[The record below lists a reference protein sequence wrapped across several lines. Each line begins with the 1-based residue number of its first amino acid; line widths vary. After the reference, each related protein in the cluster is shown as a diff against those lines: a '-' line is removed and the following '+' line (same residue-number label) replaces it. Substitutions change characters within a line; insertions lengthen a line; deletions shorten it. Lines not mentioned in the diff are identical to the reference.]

1 LDIRRP
7 SWHLGVIGKRNVH
20 PAPPPMEN
28 ATMTDLTKLSQAE
41 LIALLQAAQA
51 VAQAPKKITLK
62 VSEKGG
68 LSLYGLG
75 RFPVTLYRSQWER
88 LLTPD
93 TVKQVQDFIKVNSA
107 LLTVKA

>member
-1 LDIRRP
+1 MRADVRLC
-7 SWHLGVIGKRNVH
+7 VIGKRNVH

-28 ATMTDLTKLSQAE
+28 VTMTDLTKLSQAE

-51 VAQAPKKITLK
+51 QAQAPKKITLK

-93 TVKQVQDFIKVNSA
+93 TIKQVQDFIKTNSA

>member
-1 LDIRRP
+1 
-7 SWHLGVIGKRNVH
+7 
-20 PAPPPMEN
+20 
-28 ATMTDLTKLSQAE
+28 MTDLNTMTKEQLLALISQM
-41 LIALLQAAQA
+41 QAQPA
-51 VAQAPKKITLK
+51 KKITLK

-93 TVKQVQDFIKVNSA
+93 TIKQVQDFIKANNA

>member
-1 LDIRRP
+1 
-7 SWHLGVIGKRNVH
+7 
-20 PAPPPMEN
+20 
-28 ATMTDLTKLSQAE
+28 MTDLNTMSKEELLK
-41 LIALLQAAQA
+41 LIATMQAAPA
-51 VAQAPKKITLK
+51 RKITCK

-93 TVKQVQDFIKVNSA
+93 TVKQVLDFIKANTA
-107 LLTVKA
+107 LLTVKD